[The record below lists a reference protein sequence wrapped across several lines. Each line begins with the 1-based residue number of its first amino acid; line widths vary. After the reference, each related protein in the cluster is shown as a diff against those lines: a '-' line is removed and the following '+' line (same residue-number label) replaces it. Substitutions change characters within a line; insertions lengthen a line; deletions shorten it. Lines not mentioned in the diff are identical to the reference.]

1 MVNTQMMKKRL
12 SREAILSL
20 NMWQR
25 WLKCKMMVQARR
37 STSIDNISST
47 PYRHFISLRITSLLW
62 TKTSSKT
69 NLSIY
74 QSLGSLKTK
83 RNFLSSIWTKPWS
96 IVLMILR
103 LRTQMWFL
111 RSTSLVRRQSRTF
124 QVSTNYL
131 RGFSQYYASIQ
142 KYSQTS
148 WGRREQSNGHH

>member
-20 NMWQR
+20 SMWQR

-111 RSTSLVRRQSRTF
+111 RSTSLVRRQYVLVSISAPTSCSVSKKQANNSRWLCSLLLIRCT
-124 QVSTNYL
+124 QMLS
-131 RGFSQYYASIQ
+131 
-142 KYSQTS
+142 
-148 WGRREQSNGHH
+148 